1 MLFRSAAGAELQA
14 SGGRAVCIT
23 LAERG
28 ALLCTPNGAQHIAA
42 RSVGGP
48 TDAVGAGDAFMAAFT
63 AALCAGAEE
72 HEAVELG
79 NLAAS
84 ITVAQVGTTGS
95 ANIAQMLGG
104 VEA

>member
-1 MLFRSAAGAELQA
+1 MLAGAELQA

-28 ALLCTPNGAQHIAA
+28 ALLCTPTGAQHIAS
-42 RSVGGP
+42 RSVAGP
-48 TDAVGAGDAFMAAFT
+48 TDAVGAGDAFMAALT

-84 ITVAQVGTTGS
+84 ITVAQMGTTGS
-95 ANIAQMLGG
+95 ANCVQLLGG
-104 VEA
+104 VEE